1 MKNNVLIIGNGFDLD
16 LGLNTR
22 YSDFA
27 NSDFWPKA
35 APIQIAPTFP
45 NTGVHRIGRRP
56 HPTLLEHV
64 LAWKKITT
72 WFDLE
77 NELLQYASVEN
88 RSNGKEEGYFIDKN
102 IQYYQK
108 LQEGL
113 CNFISDAQN
122 NEIQKDRIAGKV
134 LKAILDN
141 GSFSQIYSFNYTDLH
156 KIAKSLDLRNDFEYK
171 HIHGNVSDKTIIL
184 GVDES
189 DLRTGYKEFRKT
201 SSPYYEYFD
210 IYNALKSAHEIVFFG
225 LSFGKID
232 YSYFRDF
239 FNGLL
244 EDAPK
249 PDEEK
254 QNITIFTKDNNTQSE
269 IKERLREQAINV
281 QNIFGRSHLCFIGT
295 SEQNN
300 EKKLN
305 EFYDRLKR

>member
-1 MKNNVLIIGNGFDLD
+1 MKNVLIIGNGFDLD
-16 LGLNTR
+16 IGLKTS

-27 NSDFWPKA
+27 KSDFWPQA
-35 APIQIAPTFP
+35 APIQITPTPP
-45 NTGVHRIGRRP
+45 NTGIYKIGRRP
-56 HPTLLEHV
+56 HPVLLEHV
-64 LAWKKITT
+64 LVWKKIST

-77 NELLQYASVEN
+77 YELLQYASAEN
-88 RSNGKEEGYFIDKN
+88 RSNGKEEDHFIDKN

-113 CNFISDAQN
+113 CDFISDAQN
-122 NEIQKDRIAGKV
+122 KEIQKDRIAGKV
-134 LKAILDN
+134 LRAIIDN

-156 KIAKSLDLRNDFEYK
+156 KIAKSLNLRNDFEYT

-189 DLRTGYKEFRKT
+189 NLRTGYKEFHKT
-201 SSPYYEYFD
+201 SSPYYEHFD

-232 YSYFRDF
+232 YSYFGDF
-239 FNGLL
+239 FKGLL
-244 EDAPK
+244 EETTKSDG
-249 PDEEK
+249 EK

-269 IKERLREQAINV
+269 IKERLREQGLNV

-295 SEQNN
+295 SEKNN

-305 EFYDRLKR
+305 EFYERLKK